1 MSMSGAVLPSQRH
14 FRRLLFLVLG
24 LVLTFLILP
33 LFIILPLSFT
43 DSRILTFPPTGW
55 SDQWYVTFFTDDA
68 WLVPLKNSLIVGGFT
83 TVIATVL
90 GTLAALGLVRAEFR
104 GKALIMALLISPMVV
119 PIVITAVGLFFFYA
133 WLGVVGSY
141 FSLILGHTVLAMP
154 FVVITVSAA
163 LQGFDRTLLRAGASL
178 GGRPFFVFFHVTLPL
193 ILPAVVAGA
202 IFAFATSFDEVVVA
216 LFLATPEQRTLPR
229 QIFAGIRENI
239 SPTIAA
245 AATVLILVSIVMMGT
260 MEYLRRRSERLR
272 GVRPS

>member
-133 WLGVVGSY
+133 WLGVVGTY

-163 LQGFDRTLLRAGASL
+163 LQGFDRTLLRAGSSL